1 MKKEMIKK
9 IIVCLA
15 KFMSKFICIQDVK
28 IQIREQAIKAIEF
41 AEAYVKGDG
50 QAKKE
55 VAIDYIMSKIKLPFF
70 LAPFKG
76 LIKKVFSD
84 FIDNVI
90 EDTLAKAKERVNY

>member
-1 MKKEMIKK
+1 
-9 IIVCLA
+9 
-15 KFMSKFICIQDVK
+15 
-28 IQIREQAIKAIEF
+28 
-41 AEAYVKGDG
+41 
-50 QAKKE
+50 
-55 VAIDYIMSKIKLPFF
+55 MSKIKLPFF